1 MSFFSIVVPA
11 FNAIA
16 FVEET
21 VRSLLNQTFKDYEII
36 AVDDGSTDNTKHIL
50 NKFAEKI
57 HILTQPHQGS
67 EIARN
72 LGIQNAQGE
81 YIVSFDADDIL
92 FPHALNVYHEIIKYF
107 QNPPLILS
115 KMQYF
120 INKEE
125 IVYDCWDESSIECIE
140 FQDFL
145 KKNIPIGT
153 SNSKIIARKDSV
165 LKVGGYQIDIFGED
179 DRALLFRLGIE
190 SPMII
195 IQYPITVGY
204 RIHSKN
210 YSNDIELIT
219 GGALKL
225 ITSER
230 RNAYPGG
237 KKRRMDRRGLIG
249 SNVLSYMYRKIL
261 IAKNYSLKI
270 RVTLIVK
277 LMLHSRMML
286 ILGMVRKIRSLFY
299 ESKRHVIEISKKGK
313 SIKAQ
318 ETRISNRV

>member
-1 MSFFSIVVPA
+1 MAFFSIVVPA

-21 VRSLLNQTFKDYEII
+21 IRSLLNQTFKDYEII
-36 AVDDGSTDNTKHIL
+36 TVDDGSTDNTKDIL

-57 HILTQPHQGS
+57 HILTQPHKGP

-72 LGIQNAQGE
+72 LGIQHAKGE

-92 FPHALNVYHEIIKYF
+92 FPHALNVYHEIIQYF
-107 QNPPLILS
+107 QNPPLVLS

-120 INKEE
+120 RNTEE
-125 IVYDCWDESSIECIE
+125 IVYDCWDLSSIECIE

-190 SPMII
+190 SPMIV
-195 IQYPITVGY
+195 IQYPKTVGY
-204 RIHSKN
+204 RVHSNN

-219 GGALKL
+219 RGALKL

-230 RNAYPGG
+230 KNAYPGG

-261 IAKNYSLKI
+261 IVKNYSLKI
-270 RVTLIVK
+270 RVSLIIK
-277 LMLHSRMML
+277 LMLHGRTML
-286 ILGMVRKIRSLFY
+286 ILGMLRKIRSLFY
-299 ESKRHVIEISKKGK
+299 ESKRHVIEISKQG
-313 SIKAQ
+313 
-318 ETRISNRV
+318 TRLA